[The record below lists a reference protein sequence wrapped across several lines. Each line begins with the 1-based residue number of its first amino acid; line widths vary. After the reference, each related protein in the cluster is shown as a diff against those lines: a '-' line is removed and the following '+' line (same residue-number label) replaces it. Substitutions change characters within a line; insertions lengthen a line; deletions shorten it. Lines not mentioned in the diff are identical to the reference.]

1 MRRIV
6 IRCLGLAGLC
16 TGLIALPS
24 FAQERDSGKSD
35 VPSRDVVRSDS
46 PLEEVDAVIAQT
58 GLDTVAD
65 WRNTPPGLA
74 EATFV
79 SHAGAV
85 EPISVVITLDL
96 RDHAGVDALLA
107 AQHDPTSPQYH
118 QWITPEEFQSR
129 FGPLPEDLQAARNHL
144 AAHGFT
150 NITQP
155 TSTMIA
161 GEGDVRR
168 AEQAFQVRIN
178 NHIYNGRSV
187 FSNDRDPIL
196 PPGLANKVAHVGG
209 LDNLAIMYPKHGP
222 PIKADPRYL
231 YTGNGQNYYL
241 PRDNQVAYGEKAG
254 YFDLGKKGIPGAE
267 LAVASSFNIQLSDVN
282 DQLTRQGGA
291 GAGYNLLTSATS
303 GAHTVSTTCVP
314 NTGSGTGCSFVNGV
328 NHESLETNWD
338 VSVSCSV
345 ANDNHIGVY
354 LAQTQL
360 VSAFGVVYQYLA
372 DRSSTI
378 KVVTHS
384 WGLCLTNMPA
394 GNVTADDNAF
404 AQAAAGGQA
413 WFVATGDSGANDC
426 GSGANSVDYPAAS
439 PYVTG
444 AGGSE
449 QNSLASGTF
458 GADGW
463 MAGYPANGET
473 ACTNGGGGQA
483 TTGPTEPR
491 PSWQTG
497 TGVPA
502 GTKRLV
508 PDISMHYGVCGTDT
522 YSKQY
527 IVMIGGSLFTVAGTS
542 GDAPQWAG
550 YWAVGNQVVGQNLG
564 QAGPTVFRILRNEG
578 GTSYANSFH
587 DVTTGSN
594 GGFSA
599 TVGYDQATGVGT
611 PKFNGL
617 YSDLALLFAPPSPCT
632 TDADCNDS
640 NACTTDTCNIG
651 TGTCSHAAVNCD
663 DANACTTDGCDAASG
678 CTHTAVTCSD
688 GNSCT
693 TDACNPAT
701 GCTFTWPACGLND
714 GCCGP
719 TCTSGNDPNCCGA
732 TGAACTTN
740 SQCCS
745 NRCRQGTHT
754 CR

>member
-1 MRRIV
+1 MRV
-6 IRCLGLAGLC
+6 VSGVSKWSCLAISGAALGVFALA
-16 TGLIALPS
+16 ALAVAPP
-24 FAQERDSGKSD
+24 QPID
-35 VPSRDVVRSDS
+35 RS
-46 PLEEVDAVIAQT
+46 A
-58 GLDTVAD
+58 VAD
-65 WRNTPPGLA
+65 AQMDEEAQMDVATGRRNMPPGLA
-74 EATFV
+74 EATLV
-79 SHAGAV
+79 SHAVPGH
-85 EPISVVITLDL
+85 PISVVITLDL
-96 RDHAGVDALLA
+96 GDHAGVDALLA

-129 FGPLPEDLQAARNHL
+129 FGPLPEDLQAAADFL
-144 AAHGFT
+144 AAQGFT
-150 NITQP
+150 NISQP

-161 GEGDVRR
+161 GEGSVGLAER
-168 AEQAFQVRIN
+168 AFGVTIN
-178 NHIYNGRSV
+178 NFTYRGRSV
-187 FSNDRDPIL
+187 YSNDRDPIL
-196 PPGLANKVAHVGG
+196 PPGLAGKVARVGG
-209 LDNLAIMYPKHGP
+209 LDNLTIMFPMHGP
-222 PIKADPRYL
+222 PTDADPNYL
-231 YTGNGQNYYL
+231 YPGNGLNYYL

-254 YFDLGKKGIPGAE
+254 YFDLGKKGTLGAE

-291 GAGYNLLTSATS
+291 AAGYNLLTSASS
-303 GAHTVSTTCVP
+303 GAHTVSSTCVP
-314 NTGSGTGCSFVNGV
+314 NTGSGTGCNFVNGV
-328 NHESLETNWD
+328 NHESLETIWD
-338 VSVSCSV
+338 VSLASSV

-354 LAQTQL
+354 LAQTQFTT
-360 VSAFGVVYQYLA
+360 SFGVLYQYLA

-384 WGLCLTNMPA
+384 WGLCLSSMPA
-394 GNVTADDNAF
+394 SDVTADDNAF

-413 WFVATGDSGANDC
+413 WFVATGDAGSSDC
-426 GSGANSVDYPAAS
+426 TGGGTNPSVDYPAAS

-449 QNSLASGTF
+449 QNSLAAGTF

-473 ACTNGGGGQA
+473 ACTNGGGGEA
-483 TTGPTEPR
+483 TTGVTEPR

-497 TGVPA
+497 TGVPS

-508 PDISMHYGVCGTDT
+508 PDVSMHYGVCGTDT

-587 DVTTGSN
+587 DITTGSN
-594 GGFSA
+594 GAFSA
-599 TVGYDQATGVGT
+599 TAGYDRATGVGT
-611 PKFNGL
+611 PKWNGL
-617 YSDLALLFAPPSPCT
+617 YPDLQTLFTTCT
-632 TDADCNDS
+632 TNAECDDA
-640 NACTTDTCNIG
+640 NACTTDVCNA
-651 TGTCSHAAVNCD
+651 GTCTHTPINCD
-663 DANACTTDGCDAASG
+663 DANACTTDSCSG
-678 CTHTAVTCSD
+678 GVCSHTAITCSD
-688 GNSCT
+688 GVTCT
-693 TDACNPAT
+693 TDTCNPAT
-701 GCTFTWPACGLND
+701 GCVFTWPACGLND

-719 TCTSGNDPNCCGA
+719 GCTYPSDPNCCRPVN
-732 TGAACTTN
+732 TSCTTN